1 MTDTS
6 TEILGKHREKKK
18 KWITNEL
25 MDMCDLRRELKKT
38 KCEPGSTYKQINN
51 TIKKEMRI
59 AKEIW
64 INNKCTDIG
73 ECLIRNN
80 TKKAYQIVNELT
92 KKKDKIIVNVHD
104 KDGKCITDKTEV
116 LKRWTEYCSELY
128 THNAEGDI
136 SVLTVNEPSDQDNF
150 PILESEVEAAIQ
162 ALKMGKSAGIDNIP
176 AELIKA
182 GGHIVIQILLDIC
195 NKIWETGIWPS
206 DWTKSM
212 IISLHKKGSKQK
224 CENYRTISLISHSS
238 KIMLKII
245 LNRLKNYTEEF
256 ISEEQAG
263 FRTCR
268 STSTTIQHLYN
279 KAESAVYV
287 DGQIGEWFRT
297 TTGVRQGCLLSPTL
311 FNILLEQIMNDALD
325 NHVGSVSIG
334 GKIITNLRFADDID
348 GLAGSESE
356 LANLIK
362 IIDNTARAY
371 GMEINSTK
379 TQIMTNSEGRFTS
392 EIKINNEPLKV
403 VDSFKYLGA
412 IIDDKGSKAEILA
425 RTGQTI
431 AALSRLNVIW
441 YDKTLKLKM
450 KIRLLQSLV
459 NSIFL
464 YACETWTIT
473 KELQRKITTLEMR
486 CLK

>member
-1 MTDTS
+1 
-6 TEILGKHREKKK
+6 
-18 KWITNEL
+18 
-25 MDMCDLRRELKKT
+25 MDICDLRRELKKT
-38 KCEPGSTYKQINN
+38 KFEPGSTYKQINI
-51 TIKKEMRI
+51 TIKKDMRI

-116 LKRWTEYCSELY
+116 LKRWIEYCSELY

-150 PILESEVEAAIQ
+150 PILECEVEAAIQ

-245 LNRLKNYTEEF
+245 LNRLKHYTEEF

-263 FRTCR
+263 FRTVR
-268 STSTTIQHLYN
+268 STS
-279 KAESAVYV
+279 
-287 DGQIGEWFRT
+287 
-297 TTGVRQGCLLSPTL
+297 
-311 FNILLEQIMNDALD
+311 EQIF
-325 NHVGSVSIG
+325 
-334 GKIITNLRFADDID
+334 NLRVISEKYSQHSKPY
-348 GLAGSESE
+348 GL
-356 LANLIK
+356 LILY
-362 IIDNTARAY
+362 II
-371 GMEINSTK
+371 
-379 TQIMTNSEGRFTS
+379 
-392 EIKINNEPLKV
+392 
-403 VDSFKYLGA
+403 
-412 IIDDKGSKAEILA
+412 
-425 RTGQTI
+425 
-431 AALSRLNVIW
+431 
-441 YDKTLKLKM
+441 
-450 KIRLLQSLV
+450 
-459 NSIFL
+459 
-464 YACETWTIT
+464 
-473 KELQRKITTLEMR
+473 
-486 CLK
+486 

>member
-1 MTDTS
+1 M
-6 TEILGKHREKKK
+6 
-18 KWITNEL
+18 
-25 MDMCDLRRELKKT
+25 
-38 KCEPGSTYKQINN
+38 
-51 TIKKEMRI
+51 
-59 AKEIW
+59 
-64 INNKCTDIG
+64 
-73 ECLIRNN
+73 
-80 TKKAYQIVNELT
+80 
-92 KKKDKIIVNVHD
+92 
-104 KDGKCITDKTEV
+104 
-116 LKRWTEYCSELY
+116 
-128 THNAEGDI
+128 
-136 SVLTVNEPSDQDNF
+136 
-150 PILESEVEAAIQ
+150 ESEVEAAIQ

-176 AELIKA
+176 AELIKD

-212 IISLHKKGSKQK
+212 IISLHKKGSKHK

-245 LNRLKNYTEEF
+245 LNRLKHYTEEF

-263 FRTCR
+263 FRTGR
-268 STSTTIQHLYN
+268 STSEQIFNLRVISEKYSQHSKPLYQVFIDFKKAFDRIWHNALWSAMKRFNINSKLIESIQHLYN
-279 KAESAVYV
+279 KAESAVYF

-348 GLAGSESE
+348 GLASSESE
-356 LANLIK
+356 VANLIK

-379 TQIMTNSEGRFTS
+379 TKIMANSEGSFTS
-392 EIKINNEPLKV
+392 EIIINNEPLKV
-403 VDSFKYLGA
+403 VDSFKYLRA

-431 AALSRLNVIW
+431 AAISRLNVIW
-441 YDKTLKLKM
+441 YDKTLKLKL

-473 KELQRKITTLEMR
+473 KELQIKITTLEMR
-486 CLK
+486 CLRRLLNISYRDRITNIEICNRVTKEIGDSRTFGTTSNGHHEETEMVWSCNKIKFHVQNNSSGFY

>member
-1 MTDTS
+1 
-6 TEILGKHREKKK
+6 
-18 KWITNEL
+18 

-38 KCEPGSTYKQINN
+38 KFEPVNTYKQINN

-80 TKKAYQIVNELT
+80 ILYIVYTKKAYQIVNELT

-116 LKRWTEYCSELY
+116 LKRWTEYFSELY

-162 ALKMGKSAGIDNIP
+162 ALKMGKSAGIDNIT

-182 GGHIVIQILLDIC
+182 RGHIVIQILLDIC
-195 NKIWETGIWPS
+195 KKIWETGIWPS

-245 LNRLKNYTEEF
+245 LNRLKHYTEEF

-263 FRTCR
+263 FRTGR
-268 STSTTIQHLYN
+268 STSEQIFNLRVISEKYSQHSKPLYQVFIDFK
-279 KAESAVYV
+279 KAFDRIWHNALWSAMK
-287 DGQIGEWFRT
+287 R
-297 TTGVRQGCLLSPTL
+297 
-311 FNILLEQIMNDALD
+311 FNIN
-325 NHVGSVSIG
+325 
-334 GKIITNLRFADDID
+334 
-348 GLAGSESE
+348 
-356 LANLIK
+356 
-362 IIDNTARAY
+362 
-371 GMEINSTK
+371 
-379 TQIMTNSEGRFTS
+379 
-392 EIKINNEPLKV
+392 
-403 VDSFKYLGA
+403 
-412 IIDDKGSKAEILA
+412 
-425 RTGQTI
+425 
-431 AALSRLNVIW
+431 
-441 YDKTLKLKM
+441 
-450 KIRLLQSLV
+450 
-459 NSIFL
+459 
-464 YACETWTIT
+464 
-473 KELQRKITTLEMR
+473 
-486 CLK
+486 